1 GVKVGVRVGVLV
13 GVGVRVEVMVGV
25 KVGVMVGVLVGV
37 LVGCATAQMLGGL
50 VRNGENVTLA
60 LTASPVPG
68 PAPEGPVADPHQ
80 LLMAFSAGEPVLKIP
95 PPLIVA
101 VLPTKQLLLTGPV
114 PDELS

>member
-1 GVKVGVRVGVLV
+1 
-13 GVGVRVEVMVGV
+13 MVGV

-80 LLMAFSAGEPVLKIP
+80 LLMAFSAVPPLKIP

-114 PDELS
+114 PRDEKS